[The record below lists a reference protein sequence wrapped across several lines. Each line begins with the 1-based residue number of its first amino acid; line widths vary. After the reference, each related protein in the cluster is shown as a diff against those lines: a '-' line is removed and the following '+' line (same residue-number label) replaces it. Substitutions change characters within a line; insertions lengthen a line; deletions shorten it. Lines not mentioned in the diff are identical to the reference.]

1 MIYVVLMDRGLK
13 RTTYRN
19 SSNIHADRVLTFLV
33 GEPSVHELALLALYS
48 QEPTFKTEFT
58 FQILKKKRLLQCRT
72 RLLSLCQYRSLQL
85 SDSAYTLTYILLSY
99 VSDLSNY
106 FRLQQSA
113 TLFSL
118 TSCLSSSIQNDYP
131 YLELQLMCIGC

>member
-48 QEPTFKTEFT
+48 QDPPLKLNSHFKF
-58 FQILKKKRLLQCRT
+58 
-72 RLLSLCQYRSLQL
+72 
-85 SDSAYTLTYILLSY
+85 
-99 VSDLSNY
+99 
-106 FRLQQSA
+106 
-113 TLFSL
+113 
-118 TSCLSSSIQNDYP
+118 
-131 YLELQLMCIGC
+131 

>member
-33 GEPSVHELALLALYS
+33 GEPSVHELDLLALYS

-58 FQILKKKRLLQCRT
+58 FQILKKKDYC
-72 RLLSLCQYRSLQL
+72 
-85 SDSAYTLTYILLSY
+85 SAGLGCCLY
-99 VSDLSNY
+99 VSIDPCSY
-106 FRLQQSA
+106 Q
-113 TLFSL
+113 TLL
-118 TSCLSSSIQNDYP
+118 IP
-131 YLELQLMCIGC
+131 